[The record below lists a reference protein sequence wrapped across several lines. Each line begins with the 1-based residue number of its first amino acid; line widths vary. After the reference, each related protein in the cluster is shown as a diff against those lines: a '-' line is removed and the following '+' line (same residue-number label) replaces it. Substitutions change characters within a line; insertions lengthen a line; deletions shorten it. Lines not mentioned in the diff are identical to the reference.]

1 VTTHIVLAL
10 DGQAVTFFA
19 APAPRGMSQ
28 SDLSGAA
35 APASTKA
42 GRREWLGLAAIA
54 LPCMLYSMDL
64 TVIDLALPA
73 IGRALRPT
81 SAELLW
87 IVDIYG
93 FLLAGSLIT
102 MGMLGDRIGR
112 RRLLLLGAAGFGTAS
127 ILGAFATTPATLI
140 AARGLLGVTGA
151 TIAPSTLSLIRNLFE
166 DARERTFAIGV
177 WATSFSTGAA
187 IGPLVG
193 GLLLERY
200 FWGSAFLIGVPI
212 VALLLLVGPLL
223 LPEFRAE
230 QGSSIDWLSS
240 LLSVLGVLPIIYGIK
255 QAALGGSLA
264 IGTTSIVVG
273 VVACVAFFRRQ
284 RRLAEPMLD
293 VTLLRNPEF
302 ATWLAINTLT
312 LFVTF
317 ATFVFLA
324 QFMQQVLGLRVLVA
338 GLCTLPAA
346 GGFIV
351 GSQLAP
357 QLVKRFPTARVIA
370 VSLVVAAVGLGVL
383 AALGSDSAIGV
394 MILGSVLLA
403 LGASPAVTLVTD
415 LVVGHAPPVRAGAAS
430 ALSETCGELGGA
442 LGIAILGTV
451 GSAFYRTRMLSP
463 GPVAI
468 PEEAFDTL
476 SGALA
481 VARHMP
487 VKEGAVL
494 VARARA
500 AFVGGMH
507 EAMIVAALV
516 AAASALLVYVRLG
529 RSRTAEAPSE
539 HASERANTVSSEA
552 CVP

>member
-1 VTTHIVLAL
+1 MSQLVLRE
-10 DGQAVTFFA
+10 A
-19 APAPRGMSQ
+19 APRAGGR
-28 SDLSGAA
+28 
-35 APASTKA
+35 A

-73 IGRALRPT
+73 LSQALRPT

-112 RRLLLLGAAGFGTAS
+112 RRLLLMGAAGFGVAS
-127 ILGAFATTPATLI
+127 ILGAFATSAGSLI
-140 AARGLLGVTGA
+140 AARGLLGVAGA
-151 TIAPSTLSLIRNLFE
+151 TIAPSTLSLIRSLFE

-193 GLLLERY
+193 GLLLQRFY
-200 FWGSAFLIGVPI
+200 WGSAFLIGVP
-212 VALLLLVGPLL
+212 VVVVLLLVGPVL
-223 LPEFRAE
+223 LPEFRSE
-230 QGSSIDWLSS
+230 QRSSIDWLSS

-264 IGTTSIVVG
+264 SSSACVLAG
-273 VVACVAFFRRQ
+273 VVACLAFLRRQ
-284 RRLAEPMLD
+284 RALAEPMFDLA
-293 VTLLRNPEF
+293 LLRNAEF
-302 ATWLAINTLT
+302 ATSLAVNTLT

-324 QFMQQVLGLRVLVA
+324 QFMQQVLGLPVLYA
-338 GLCTLPAA
+338 GLYTVPAA

-357 QLVKRFPTARVIA
+357 QLVKRFPVARVIA
-370 VSLVVAAVGLGVL
+370 ASLVVAALGLGVL
-383 AALGSDSAIGV
+383 ARLGSESTIGWV
-394 MILGSVLLA
+394 IAGSVLLA

-415 LVVGHAPPVRAGAAS
+415 LVVGHVPPDRAGAAS

-451 GSAFYRTRMLSP
+451 GSAGYRSSMAASRS
-463 GPVAI
+463 VAV
-468 PEEAFDTL
+468 PEQALDTL
-476 SGALA
+476 SGALT
-481 VARHMP
+481 VARGMS
-487 VKEGAVL
+487 GRDGSLL
-494 VARARA
+494 VAQARA

-507 EAMIVAALV
+507 EAMLV
-516 AAASALLVYVRLG
+516 AVVVAMASAVLVYARLG
-529 RSRTAEAPSE
+529 RSPRVGPAEALTGADE
-539 HASERANTVSSEA
+539 IDCTR
-552 CVP
+552 

>member
-1 VTTHIVLAL
+1 M
-10 DGQAVTFFA
+10 
-19 APAPRGMSQ
+19 GMSRR
-28 SDLSGAA
+28 
-35 APASTKA
+35 ASTEARPTAAGKA

-73 IGRALRPT
+73 LSRALRPT

-87 IVDIYG
+87 IVDSYG

-112 RRLLLLGAAGFGTAS
+112 RRLLLMGAAGFGAAS
-127 ILGAFATTPATLI
+127 ILAAFATTAGALI
-140 AARGLLGVTGA
+140 AARGLLGIAGA

-193 GLLLERY
+193 GLLLERF
-200 FWGSAFLIGVPI
+200 FWGSAFLIGIPV
-212 VALLLLVGPLL
+212 VVVLLLVGPSL
-223 LPEFRAE
+223 LPEFRSE
-230 QGSSIDWLSS
+230 QWRSIDWLSS

-255 QAALGGSLA
+255 QAALGGSFITGGACVL
-264 IGTTSIVVG
+264 VG
-273 VVACVAFFRRQ
+273 VVACVAFLRRQ
-284 RRLAEPMLD
+284 RGLAEPMLD
-293 VTLLRNPEF
+293 LALLGNPEF
-302 ATWLAINTLT
+302 ATSLAINALT

-324 QFMQQVLGLRVLVA
+324 QFMQLVLGLPVLIA
-338 GLCTLPAA
+338 GLCTVPAA

-357 QLVKRFPTARVIA
+357 QLVKRFAAARIIA
-370 VSLVVAAVGLGVL
+370 ASLVVAAVGLGVL
-383 AALGSDSAIGV
+383 AELGSNSTAALVIA
-394 MILGSVLLA
+394 GSVLLA

-415 LVVGHAPPVRAGAAS
+415 LVVGHVPPDRAGAAS

-451 GSAFYRTRMLSP
+451 GSAGYRSNMAALRS
-463 GPVAI
+463 VAVS
-468 PEEAFDTL
+468 EEALDTVN
-476 SGALA
+476 GALLA
-481 VARHMP
+481 ARSMP
-487 VKEGAVL
+487 VKDGSLL
-494 VARARA
+494 VAQARA

-507 EAMIVAALV
+507 EAMLV
-516 AAASALLVYVRLG
+516 AVLVAMASAVLAYVRLG
-529 RSRTAEAPSE
+529 RSRRVEPPTKPAIECLS
-539 HASERANTVSSEA
+539 T
-552 CVP
+552 